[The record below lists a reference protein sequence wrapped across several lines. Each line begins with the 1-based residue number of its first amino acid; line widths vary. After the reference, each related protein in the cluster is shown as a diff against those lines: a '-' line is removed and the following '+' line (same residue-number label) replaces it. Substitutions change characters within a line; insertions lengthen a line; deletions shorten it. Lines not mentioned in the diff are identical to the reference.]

1 MKRILSFILLL
12 VMVLSLVPMAGNEMI
27 LISPKPNTAI
37 FQDVKAEDW
46 YYGDVMSAYEMKLI
60 DGKTTTSFLPN
71 DNMTYAEAIK
81 LAACM
86 HQLYTAGSVTL
97 DHTGVTPWY
106 NTYVEYCKENGIISK
121 EYNYGEFVTRAGY
134 MEIFAKALPDEAL
147 KKINS
152 VPDGTIPDVA
162 SENEYAEGI
171 YKLYRAGILGGVDA
185 EHNCAPETSIKRCE
199 VAVIVSRMM
208 LPEKRISFTTGD
220 DETIHTFAVFSD
232 VHNAKAG
239 FENVLN
245 NIFSL
250 TRDGKDLDGL
260 FLVGDI
266 VYYANQ
272 NDIPSPSFYDMIN
285 ANEKYVNLKS
295 AGKLAFAM
303 GNHEFPINGNDSA
316 IAEASR
322 KVFVEQVGQEVESH
336 HVFEGIHVITAGPN
350 NYKGELTAEQEQ
362 YVIDNVNEALKDGED
377 KPIFLLIHHPVDGTL
392 YGSGSTRHSEKFE
405 NFVKSQPRLI
415 VISGHMHYPTS
426 DPRSILQIPGGSTF
440 IYSTAI
446 VGGNRLSLPTAT
458 ERHDKSYP
466 SQGIIIKVNSE
477 TSVVT
482 LKRFYVDSNEP
493 TYLEGGDWTIDIS
506 AMVKEKG
513 QENPDKDVYKY
524 TNSRKE
530 TSKAPVFAEGAALTV
545 TKVSEDSVTISC
557 PATLLDADENNN
569 AVYHKLELIE
579 KKSGKII
586 ETRKLI
592 TDYFLKNKRTAYS
605 YSFFGLEPSTE
616 YTCRVTPSNAWYID
630 GETISVDFTTLT
642 PKFAPVAL
650 DESNTVNCHVFE
662 SEIDINY
669 SDLNGGIKV
678 GASASGN
685 IRFVANIKSPGK
697 YRLLLNASGTGGELE
712 ITVSRA
718 EVEETEEKLIIK
730 NSVDV
735 VSGEKV
741 EIGTKDENTYKDV
754 VCLDFD
760 ASEAGDYVIRFKKRK
775 TVSPIGIKGITVGKH
790 AN

>member
-1 MKRILSFILLL
+1 MKRIISFILLL

-46 YYGDVMSAYEMKLI
+46 YYSDVMSAYEMKLI
-60 DGKTTTSFLPN
+60 NGKTTTSFLPN

-106 NTYVEYCKENGIISK
+106 NIYVDYCKENGIISK

-162 SENEYAEGI
+162 SSNEYAEGI

-220 DETIHTFAVFSD
+220 DETIQTFAVFSD
-232 VHNAKAG
+232 VHNGKAG
-239 FENVLN
+239 FENALN

-260 FLVGDI
+260 FLIGDI

-272 NDIPSPSFYDMIN
+272 NDIPSSSFYDMIN

-303 GNHEFPINGNDSA
+303 GNHEFPLNGNDSEV
-316 IAEASR
+316 AEASR

-336 HVFEGIHVITAGPN
+336 HVFEGIHVITSGPN
-350 NYKGELTAEQEQ
+350 SYKGELTAEQEQ

-415 VISGHMHYPTS
+415 VISGHTHYPTS
-426 DPRSILQIPGGSTF
+426 DR
-440 IYSTAI
+440 YCWRKYAI
-446 VGGNRLSLPTAT
+446 S
-458 ERHDKSYP
+458 SYRYR
-466 SQGIIIKVNSE
+466 E
-477 TSVVT
+477 T
-482 LKRFYVDSNEP
+482 
-493 TYLEGGDWTIDIS
+493 
-506 AMVKEKG
+506 
-513 QENPDKDVYKY
+513 
-524 TNSRKE
+524 
-530 TSKAPVFAEGAALTV
+530 
-545 TKVSEDSVTISC
+545 
-557 PATLLDADENNN
+557 
-569 AVYHKLELIE
+569 
-579 KKSGKII
+579 
-586 ETRKLI
+586 
-592 TDYFLKNKRTAYS
+592 
-605 YSFFGLEPSTE
+605 
-616 YTCRVTPSNAWYID
+616 
-630 GETISVDFTTLT
+630 
-642 PKFAPVAL
+642 
-650 DESNTVNCHVFE
+650 
-662 SEIDINY
+662 
-669 SDLNGGIKV
+669 
-678 GASASGN
+678 
-685 IRFVANIKSPGK
+685 
-697 YRLLLNASGTGGELE
+697 
-712 ITVSRA
+712 
-718 EVEETEEKLIIK
+718 
-730 NSVDV
+730 
-735 VSGEKV
+735 
-741 EIGTKDENTYKDV
+741 
-754 VCLDFD
+754 
-760 ASEAGDYVIRFKKRK
+760 
-775 TVSPIGIKGITVGKH
+775 
-790 AN
+790 